1 MSKFLTIILNYLWWL
16 GRVSISSTLFWGWLR
31 AAKISLAPFNR
42 ITFYFRTGSFSLKY
56 YMFSIYI
63 VREFIDLKQFCNTII
78 MLTSPG
84 TNLVFETEIFI
95 VLFLGFCMKCLECRK
110 HCCITTS
117 RKWSRSCNISAPF

>member
-1 MSKFLTIILNYLWWL
+1 MLVRLKSLSKLLMSISNYLWWL

-63 VREFIDLKQFCNTII
+63 VREFIDLK
-78 MLTSPG
+78 
-84 TNLVFETEIFI
+84 
-95 VLFLGFCMKCLECRK
+95 
-110 HCCITTS
+110 
-117 RKWSRSCNISAPF
+117 